1 MGIIAI
7 KAAMAVDRQHKEL
20 HPIPEWRIQK
30 AAVLNDEKIV
40 FLPLYFAGAFA
51 QFGINDIMELPGK

>member
-1 MGIIAI
+1 MGIIAMR
-7 KAAMAVDRQHKEL
+7 AAMAVAAHHKEL
-20 HPIPEWRIQK
+20 QPIPEWRIQK

-51 QFGINDIMELPGK
+51 QFGINDKMELPGK

>member
-1 MGIIAI
+1 MGIIAMRT
-7 KAAMAVDRQHKEL
+7 AMAVAAHHKEL
-20 HPIPEWRIQK
+20 QPIPEWRIQK

-40 FLPLYFAGAFA
+40 FLPLYFAGSFA